1 MSKKTVIEQMIG
13 LLRTPIA
20 QRKGII
26 IPPDECLI
34 WADELE
40 KELKSLP
47 ERFNLQPKQEWSE
60 EDELQMQGIIDLLPG
75 LTIRHNWLKSLK
87 GRVQPQRQWKP
98 TEEQL
103 KFLQHYADQNNYDG
117 TILTSLL
124 NDLKK
129 LK

>member
-34 WADELE
+34 WTDELE

-60 EDELQMQGIIDLLPG
+60 EDEKEVAVLEAYIRSNDWSDRHIDRALGIVDELV
-75 LTIRHNWLKSLK
+75 NKVKSLK
-87 GRVQPQRQWKP
+87 PQP
-98 TEEQL
+98 EQEL
-103 KFLQHYADQNNYDG
+103 YKQIKQL
-117 TILTSLL
+117 
-124 NDLKK
+124 
-129 LK
+129 

>member
-40 KELKSLP
+40 KELK
-47 ERFNLQPKQEWSE
+47 K
-60 EDELQMQGIIDLLPG
+60 
-75 LTIRHNWLKSLK
+75 
-87 GRVQPQRQWKP
+87 
-98 TEEQL
+98 
-103 KFLQHYADQNNYDG
+103 
-117 TILTSLL
+117 LL
-124 NDLKK
+124 NK
-129 LK
+129 